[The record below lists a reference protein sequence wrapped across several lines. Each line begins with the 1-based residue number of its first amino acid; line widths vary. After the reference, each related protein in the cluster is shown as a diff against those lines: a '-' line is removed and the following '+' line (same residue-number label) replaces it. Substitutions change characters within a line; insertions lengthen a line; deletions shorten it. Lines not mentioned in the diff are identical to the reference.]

1 MHPLSYMYT
10 MEYYSTIIKENS
22 AICRDMDGPRDCH
35 TECRETQKDKYHMVS
50 PVRRIYKNGRN
61 EFLYKTERVTDVE
74 NKPTNLWL

>member
-35 TECRETQKDKYHMVS
+35 TEWTKSEKEKEISYCFYMESQKTLQM
-50 PVRRIYKNGRN
+50 
-61 EFLYKTERVTDVE
+61 
-74 NKPTNLWL
+74 NLSTKQE